1 MRGAGPV
8 IETRL
13 KHLEAHLEQENP
25 VLLTTV
31 QSFRELDAVAY
42 KMRLFNPEQSYATQ
56 IPWWPLI
63 SVLGTFSAGKSTFIN
78 HYLGSKLQRSGNQ
91 AVDDKFTVLCFSN
104 QSTSHALPGVAL
116 DSDPRF
122 PFYKVSSEIE
132 KVAAGEGSRIDAYLQ
147 LKTSASQALRGKIL
161 IDSPGFDADAQ
172 RTSTLKITDHI
183 IDLSDLVLVFFDARH
198 PEPGAMRDTLDH
210 LVSKTINRQDSGKFL
225 YILNQIDTTARED
238 NPEEVV
244 AAWQRAMGDRGLTA
258 GRFFTIY
265 NDEAANPIPDEALR
279 RRFEGKRDTDLAD
292 IHERMEQVEIERAY
306 RIVGSLEKTARG
318 FEDKVV
324 PAINQ
329 LTTKWRKR
337 TLFGDALAAVLI
349 IAGFFFITSRL
360 GQWEGMQLKAG
371 WWDSLTAAPM
381 NMYFGALAAYL
392 IWLAVHYGVRRLAA
406 KTLMRAA
413 DRLAQK
419 LGIRGSLREAF
430 LANTKPWRSIFSR
443 NPAGWGRRNRRRI
456 QQALEDADRYV
467 QDLNDRFTNPSG
479 NPPLELADAEPGET
493 VVEPPVAPETAK
505 AGKAD

>member
-1 MRGAGPV
+1 MSGAGPV

-31 QSFRELDAVAY
+31 QSFRELDSVAY
-42 KMRLFNPEQSYATQ
+42 RMGLFDAEQSYATQ

-63 SVLGTFSAGKSTFIN
+63 SILGTFSAGKSTFIN

-147 LKTSASQALRGKIL
+147 LKTSASLALRGKIL

-210 LVSKTINRQDSGKFL
+210 LVTKTINRQDSGKFL

-244 AAWQRAMGDRGLTA
+244 AAWQRALGDRGLTA

-265 NDEAANPIPDEALR
+265 NEEAANPIPDEALR
-279 RRFEGKRDTDLAD
+279 RRFEGKRDADLAD
-292 IHERMEQVEIERAY
+292 ITERMEQVEIERAY

-318 FEDKVV
+318 FEDKAV
-324 PAINQ
+324 PAIID
-329 LTTKWRKR
+329 LIRRWRKR
-337 TLFGDALAAVLI
+337 TLIGDLIAALLI
-349 IAGFFFITSRL
+349 VGGFVGITNRL
-360 GQWEGMQLKAG
+360 GQWEGLHFKAA
-371 WWDSLTAAPM
+371 WWESLTATPM
-381 NMYFGALAAYL
+381 SIYFTALAAFL
-392 IWLAVHYGVRRLAA
+392 LWLVVHYGVRRLAA
-406 KTLMRAA
+406 KTLLRKA
-413 DRLAQK
+413 DREGQS

-430 LANTKPWRSIFSR
+430 QLNTRPWRSIFSR
-443 NPAGWGRRNRRRI
+443 QPAGWGRRSRRRI

-467 QDLNDRFTNPSG
+467 QDLNDRFTDPSG
-479 NPPLELADAEPGET
+479 APPPELAAAPGIAATDRSDES
-493 VVEPPVAPETAK
+493 AADIAR
-505 AGKAD
+505 AGNS

>member
-31 QSFRELDAVAY
+31 QSFRDLDRIAY
-42 KMRLFNPEQSYATQ
+42 RMGLFNPEQSFATQ

-78 HYLGSKLQRSGNQ
+78 DYMGMKLQRSGNQ
-91 AVDDKFTVLCFSN
+91 AVDDKFTVLCFSS
-104 QSTSHALPGVAL
+104 QSTTHALPGQAL

-122 PFYKVSSEIE
+122 PFYKISSEIE

-147 LKTSASQALRGKIL
+147 LKTSASAALRGKIV

-172 RTSTLKITDHI
+172 RTSTLRITDHI
-183 IDLSDLVLVFFDARH
+183 MDLSDLVLVFFDARH

-225 YILNQIDTTARED
+225 YILNQLDTTARED

-244 AAWQRAMGDRGLTA
+244 AAWQRALGERGLTA
-258 GRFFTIY
+258 GRFYTIY
-265 NDEAANPIPDEALR
+265 NEEASAPIPDDALR
-279 RRFEGKRDTDLAD
+279 NRFQSKRDADLAD

-318 FEDKVV
+318 FEEKTV
-324 PAINQ
+324 PVLQ
-329 LTTKWRKR
+329 QVLERWRKR
-337 TLFGDALAAVLI
+337 TLIGDAVAA
-349 IAGFFFITSRL
+349 IALVAAFFGITTQL
-360 GQWEGMQLKAG
+360 GQWEGMTLKAA
-371 WWDSLTAAPM
+371 WWDALSATPLRLYLA
-381 NMYFGALAAYL
+381 ALAAYL
-392 IWLAVHYGVRRLAA
+392 VWLLIHFGVRRLAA
-406 KTLMRAA
+406 SSLMGTAE
-413 DRLAQK
+413 RLGQEN
-419 LGIRGSLREAF
+419 GIRGNLKEAF
-430 LANTKPWRSIFSR
+430 RANTKAWRSIFSR
-443 NPAGWGRRNRRRI
+443 NPVGWGRRSRRYI
-456 QQALEDADRYV
+456 QKVLEDADRYV

-479 NPPLELADAEPGET
+479 HAALDVAANEPEESNVVPAPTQEARSATAD
-493 VVEPPVAPETAK
+493 
-505 AGKAD
+505 

>member
-42 KMRLFNPEQSYATQ
+42 RMGLFSPEQSYATQ

-63 SVLGTFSAGKSTFIN
+63 AVLGTFSAGKSTFLN
-78 HYLGSKLQRSGNQ
+78 HYLDRKLQRSGNQ

-104 QSTSHALPGVAL
+104 QSTTHALPGVAL

-122 PFYKVSSEIE
+122 PFYKVSGEIE

-147 LKTSASQALRGKIL
+147 LKTSDSPALRGKIL

-210 LVSKTINRQDSGKFL
+210 LVSNTINRPDSGKFL

-238 NPEEVV
+238 NPEDVI
-244 AAWQRAMGDRGLTA
+244 AAWQRALGERGLTA

-265 NDEAANPIPDEALR
+265 NEEAAAPIPDEALR
-279 RRFEGKRDTDLAD
+279 RRFRGKRDTDLAE

-306 RIVGSLEKTARG
+306 RIVGSLEKAARG
-318 FEDKVV
+318 FGEKVV
-324 PAINQ
+324 PALNELIRR
-329 LTTKWRKR
+329 WRKR
-337 TLFGDALAAVLI
+337 TLIGDALAALLLI
-349 IAGFFFITSRL
+349 GAFLGITGRM
-360 GQWEGMQLKAG
+360 GHWEGMR
-371 WWDSLTAAPM
+371 LTADWWQALTATPM
-381 NMYFGALAAYL
+381 RIYFGALGAYL
-392 IWLAVHYGVRRLAA
+392 VWLILHYGIRGLAA
-406 KTLMRAA
+406 KSLRGSAE
-413 DRLAQK
+413 RLGRQM
-419 LGIRGSLREAF
+419 GIRGSLAAAF
-430 LANTKPWRSIFSR
+430 RLNTKPWRSIFSR
-443 NPAGWGRRNRRRI
+443 NPVGWTRRNRRRS
-456 QQALEDADRYV
+456 QQVIEDADRYV

-479 NPPLELADAEPGET
+479 NPPLELAAAQLDDLEDREPSVT
-493 VVEPPVAPETAK
+493 PSLNP
-505 AGKAD
+505 

>member
-31 QSFRELDAVAY
+31 QSFRELDTVAY
-42 KMRLFNPEQSYATQ
+42 RMGLFNPEQSFATQ

-198 PEPGAMRDTLDH
+198 PEPSAMRDTLDH

-279 RRFEGKRDTDLAD
+279 RRFEGKRDADLAD

-318 FEDKVV
+318 FQDKVV
-324 PAINQ
+324 PALNQ
-329 LTTKWRKR
+329 IITKWRKR
-337 TLFGDALAAVLI
+337 TLFGDAVAAVLI
-349 IAGFFFITSRL
+349 IAGFIAITSRL
-360 GQWEGMQLKAG
+360 GQWEGLQLKAG
-371 WWDSLTAAPM
+371 WWDSLTATPM
-381 NMYFGALAAYL
+381 SLYFSALAAYL
-392 IWLAVHYGVRRLAA
+392 IWLAVHFGVRHLAA
-406 KTLMRAA
+406 KSLMRAA
-413 DRLAQK
+413 DRLGQK
-419 LGIRGSLREAF
+419 LGIRGSLRQAF
-430 LANTKPWRSIFSR
+430 RANIRPWRSIFSR
-443 NPAGWGRRNRRRI
+443 RPVGWNRWNRRRI
-456 QQALEDADRYV
+456 QKALEDADRYV
-467 QDLNDRFTNPSG
+467 QDLNDRFTDPSG
-479 NPPLELADAEPGET
+479 NPPLELQAAEPFSE
-493 VVEPPVAPETAK
+493 AETAK
-505 AGKAD
+505 AGNPV